1 MTEAQT
7 QWWLFIM
14 PITTIPT
21 ALILAYLRFKVI
33 PIWFKF
39 LEENDVSN

>member
-21 ALILAYLRFKVI
+21 VLILAYLRFKVV
-33 PIWFKF
+33 PIWFKL
-39 LEENDVSN
+39 LEENNDSN